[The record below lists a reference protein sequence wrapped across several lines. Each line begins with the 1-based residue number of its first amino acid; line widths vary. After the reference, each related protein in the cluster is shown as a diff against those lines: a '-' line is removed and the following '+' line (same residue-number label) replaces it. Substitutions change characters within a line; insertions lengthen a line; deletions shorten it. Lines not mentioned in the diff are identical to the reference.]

1 MCNSDVDDGHE
12 KILHQDRSWVLSTF
26 EMTAVFRSD
35 RRSRTSV
42 PFHTR
47 CYSSFNTHK
56 YPSPS
61 APGARPGH
69 HVSAWCVEKGSP
81 WASVQVDTIVS
92 GMSHIDKSILD
103 QPSLCSVVQLVPC
116 RLVLLGDGFCTC
128 QPDIRVSRAVPCGG
142 THCWALLQLALLDS
156 SPAARLSAN
165 KSSFA
170 CCVWRA
176 ASRNFQMLPTSPLL
190 HEASLPLLRGIP
202 LSVHALDTSH
212 DDDPRCHTE
221 DNLPSRL
228 SVVPLDTTLVPR
240 RRICQCGARFLAI
253 THMVPSLKD
262 Q

>member
-1 MCNSDVDDGHE
+1 
-12 KILHQDRSWVLSTF
+12 
-26 EMTAVFRSD
+26 MTAVFGSD
-35 RRSRTSV
+35 RRSRMSV

-47 CYSSFNTHK
+47 CYSSLNTHK

-61 APGARPGH
+61 APSARPGH

-103 QPSLCSVVQLVPC
+103 QPSLCSVVPLVPC
-116 RLVLLGDGFCTC
+116 RLCPSRRRVLYMSAP
-128 QPDIRVSRAVPCGG
+128 PDIRVSRTVPCGG

-156 SPAARLSAN
+156 SLAARLSAN

-221 DNLPSRL
+221 DNLSSRL
-228 SVVPLDTTLVPR
+228 SVVPLDTTLVTR

-253 THMVPSLKD
+253 THMIPSLKD
-262 Q
+262 QQRGSVTD